1 MGRDSASDIVEIG
14 IVLSLL
20 ATILLTIMITLNTGS
35 RLNFEVAETGRKTE
49 LAREARRTSYFDN
62 TEVYG
67 NDIASL
73 INKDEGKFIIEV
85 ELLDGSRYKWDSNS
99 NFEDFRYDEISK
111 HMNTNSVYTSN
122 VVRAD
127 NQIDIL
133 GYRFKEKVK

>member
-20 ATILLTIMITLNTGS
+20 ATILISIMVTLNTGK

-49 LAREARRTSYFDN
+49 LAREAKRTSYFDN

-73 INKDEGKFIIEV
+73 INRDKGKFIVEV
-85 ELLDGSRYKWDSNS
+85 GLLDGSKFRWDSNS
-99 NFEDFRYDEISK
+99 DLSMFTYGEIK
-111 HMNTNSVYTSN
+111 LHMNVNSVYTSK
-122 VVRAD
+122 VIRAD
-127 NQIDIL
+127 NKIDIA
-133 GYRFKEKVK
+133 GYIFKEKVK

>member
-20 ATILLTIMITLNTGS
+20 ATILISIMVTLNTGK

-49 LAREARRTSYFDN
+49 LAREAKSTSYFDN

-73 INKDEGKFIIEV
+73 INRDKGKFIVEV
-85 ELLDGSRYKWDSNS
+85 VLLDDSKFRWDSNS
-99 NFEDFRYDEISK
+99 DLSMFTYDKIK
-111 HMNTNSVYTSN
+111 LHMNVNSVYTSKI
-122 VVRAD
+122 VRAD
-127 NQIDIL
+127 NQIDII
-133 GYRFKEKVK
+133 GYIFKEKVK

>member
-14 IVLSLL
+14 IILSVL
-20 ATILLTIMITLNTGS
+20 ATVLLTIMITLSTGS

-49 LAREARRTSYFDN
+49 LAREARRTSYFDD

-73 INKDEGKFIIEV
+73 INKDKGTFIVEV
-85 ELLDGSRYKWDSNS
+85 ELLDGSKYRWDSNT
-99 NFEDFRYDEISK
+99 NLDDFTYDKIIK
-111 HMNTNSVYTSN
+111 HMNPNSVYTSN